1 MENDIA
7 QYPVVIEQN
16 VTWGDMDA
24 HGHVNNVEY
33 FRYMENARIEY
44 YLRIEK
50 YEFEREAGITLVL
63 KDTNCRFISSLAHP
77 DRIAIGAR
85 VKEIANSR
93 MIMTYII
100 MNILQNRVAALGE
113 ATIVALNAKDNTKV
127 LIPDELKRRIQNLQ
141 QKNPP
146 SLVPGEHGA

>member
-7 QYPVVIEQN
+7 QYPVIVEQN

-44 YLRIEK
+44 YRRIEK
-50 YEFEREAGITLVL
+50 YEYEREAGITLVL
-63 KDTNCRFISSLAHP
+63 KDTSCKFVSSLAYP
-77 DRIAIGAR
+77 DKIAIGTR
-85 VKEIANSR
+85 VKEISTSG

-100 MNILQNRVAALGE
+100 TNVSQNRVAAVGE

-127 LIPDELKRRIQNLQ
+127 PMPSELKRRIQHLQ
-141 QKNPP
+141 KETP
-146 SLVPGEHGA
+146 S